1 VYRQIRADTFVGC
14 HVPHPS
20 VRSRHQLWA
29 EAQHSYLALAGLFL
43 PPVHG
48 AFSRAESDRHLGA
61 PMKTTSS
68 LLLATSLCVPLL
80 AQAAEPAACKIVRF
94 ADVGWTDITVTTAVT
109 SKILN
114 SLGYTTK
121 TNLISVPVTYKSLEN
136 KDIDVFLGNWMP
148 TMEADIAPYRDNG
161 SVDTVRANLEGAK
174 YTLAVSEAAY
184 NAGLKSFADIAKF
197 KKELGGKIYGIEPGN
212 DGNRLIQGMIDKN
225 KFDLG
230 EFKMVES
237 SEAGMLSQVERAE
250 RRNKWVVFLGW
261 EPHPMNSRVKMKYL
275 EGGDDVFGPNLGGA
289 TIYTNVRKGYVEECA
304 NVGKLLSN
312 LEFSLEMENDLMG
325 AVLNDKKKP
334 RAAATAWLKANQSV
348 LEAWLDG
355 VTTFDGN
362 KPALEVMKASLGK

>member
-1 VYRQIRADTFVGC
+1 
-14 HVPHPS
+14 
-20 VRSRHQLWA
+20 
-29 EAQHSYLALAGLFL
+29 
-43 PPVHG
+43 
-48 AFSRAESDRHLGA
+48 
-61 PMKTTSS
+61 MKTTLS
-68 LLLATSLCVPLL
+68 LLIAASLCVPLL
-80 AQAAEPAACKIVRF
+80 AQAADPAACKNVRF

-148 TMEADIAPYRDNG
+148 TMEADIKPYRDNG
-161 SVDTVRANLEGAK
+161 SVETVRANLEGAK

-197 KKELGGKIYGIEPGN
+197 QKELGGKIYGIEPGN
-212 DGNRLIQGMIDKN
+212 DGNRLIQGMIDEN

-230 EFKMVES
+230 EFKIVES

-289 TIYTNVRKGYVEECA
+289 TIYTNVRKGYVDECA
-304 NVGKLLSN
+304 NVGKLLNN
-312 LEFSLEMENDLMG
+312 LEFSLKMENELMG

-334 RAAATAWLKANQSV
+334 RAAATAWLKANQNV

-355 VTTFDGN
+355 VTTFDGS
-362 KPALEVMKASLGK
+362 KPALDVVKAALAK